1 MTPVRERNISQLL
14 IAIIISLPMKISDER
29 DAWGAEGSSR
39 RRMVRK
45 GFHEEVTFE
54 PTSEE

>member
-1 MTPVRERNISQLL
+1 MGGRNISQLL
-14 IAIIISLPMKISDER
+14 IAINMSLPVEISAER
-29 DAWGAEGSSR
+29 EAWGAEGSLR

-54 PTSEE
+54 PTEE

>member
-1 MTPVRERNISQLL
+1 MTPVGGRNISQLL
-14 IAIIISLPMKISDER
+14 IAISMSLQVEISAER
-29 DAWGAEGSSR
+29 EAWGAEGSLR

-54 PTSEE
+54 PTEE

>member
-1 MTPVRERNISQLL
+1 MGGRNISQLL
-14 IAIIISLPMKISDER
+14 IAISMSLQVEISAER
-29 DAWGAEGSSR
+29 DAWGAEGSLR

-54 PTSEE
+54 PTEE